1 MVGLAMGMESMLSP
15 ESFEGTTGD
24 RLSDTKLGEQEGGG
38 GRGGGGGGGTEWGT
52 GREMRNT
59 AHLDPTVPE
68 APFQD
73 FPFFKIKEP
82 RD

>member
-1 MVGLAMGMESMLSP
+1 MKER
-15 ESFEGTTGD
+15 EG
-24 RLSDTKLGEQEGGG
+24 RREERIREGE
-38 GRGGGGGGGTEWGT
+38 RRRGGGGTEWGT